1 MVTIY
6 KNGEFEAWN
15 YPISKF
21 NFYENHNSKGL
32 NFHHQVFFARLKW
45 YFLRNWRNG
54 CFNSMGLLHFHSEF
68 TKQLACHSISV
79 ELMKH
84 FSKHLKMFGTT
95 VESQSR
101 PDFW

>member
-1 MVTIY
+1 
-6 KNGEFEAWN
+6 
-15 YPISKF
+15 
-21 NFYENHNSKGL
+21 
-32 NFHHQVFFARLKW
+32 
-45 YFLRNWRNG
+45 
-54 CFNSMGLLHFHSEF
+54 MGLLHFHSEF

-101 PDFW
+101 PEFLITIPHCLKITQNVAFDFL